1 MTCINICIYIYIS
14 HLYVYTYIYIYDI
27 HICDVLLLQYVF
39 VSFLK
44 SAYITFFSARISK
57 SESPKKKLA
66 GGWNVTSHRW
76 DAVQQLAAPIPVKGE
91 PCQET
96 CCDDVSMIDDG
107 R

>member
-1 MTCINICIYIYIS
+1 MYI
-14 HLYVYTYIYIYDI
+14 HIYDI

-44 SAYITFFSARISK
+44 SARIK
-57 SESPKKKLA
+57 
-66 GGWNVTSHRW
+66 TSHRW